1 MPFAEDLSVFLQTQD
16 FATAA
21 TYQGSATVNG
31 IFDNQYF
38 EGMNFQGS
46 APVFM
51 CRTADVA
58 SAAHG
63 QTLAVGADTYK
74 IVGVEPDGTG
84 ITLMRLEKQ

>member
-63 QTLAVGADTYK
+63 QSLVVDGITYK
-74 IVGVEPDGTG
+74 IVGVEPSGTG
-84 ITLMRLEKQ
+84 ISTLRLERQ